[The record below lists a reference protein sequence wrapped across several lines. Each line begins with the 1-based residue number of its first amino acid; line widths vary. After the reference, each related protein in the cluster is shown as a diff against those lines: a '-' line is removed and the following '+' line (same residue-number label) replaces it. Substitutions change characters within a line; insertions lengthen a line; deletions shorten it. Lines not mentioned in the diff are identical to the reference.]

1 MSPHILVVD
10 DEGVLRSI
18 IVRALRLD
26 RFDVTE
32 AVDGGDGWRRAQQT
46 RFDMVITDSRMPE
59 MSGAQFAGRVRALYP
74 LLPILHLSGSH
85 SMVEP
90 MPDGVPTLF
99 KPFDLERLLEVVHA
113 LLPRPTPGATPST
126 L

>member
-1 MSPHILVVD
+1 MPPHILVVD

-26 RFDVTE
+26 QFDVT
-32 AVDGGDGWRRAQQT
+32 
-46 RFDMVITDSRMPE
+46 FDMVITDSRMPE
-59 MSGAQFAGRVRALYP
+59 MSGARFAGRLRALYP

-85 SMVEP
+85 GMGEP
-90 MPDGVPTLF
+90 MPAGVPTLF
-99 KPFDLERLLEVVHA
+99 KPFDLERLLEAVHA
-113 LLPRPTPGATPST
+113 LLPPTTPGATPTT